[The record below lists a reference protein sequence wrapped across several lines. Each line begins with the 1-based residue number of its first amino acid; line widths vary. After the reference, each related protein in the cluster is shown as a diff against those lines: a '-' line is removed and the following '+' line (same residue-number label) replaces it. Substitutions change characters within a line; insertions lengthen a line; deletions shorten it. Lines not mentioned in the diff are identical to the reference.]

1 MFCLT
6 TTFLPQLVSHLT
18 KAQQQKTVVVKV
30 KMTLQCPMRSM
41 AMVCFKQSNQKFV
54 NKTLVIAMSFSF
66 SQLQF
71 FVVVPFQD
79 ACVSDFLYII
89 TFRHFEV
96 IADCGCQMSSSDE

>member
-1 MFCLT
+1 MCEKL
-6 TTFLPQLVSHLT
+6 
-18 KAQQQKTVVVKV
+18 
-30 KMTLQCPMRSM
+30 KMTLQCPMRS
-41 AMVCFKQSNQKFV
+41 MVCFKQSNQKFV

-71 FVVVPFQD
+71 FVAVPFPD
-79 ACVSDFLYII
+79 ACVSILYII